1 MRSRNSLMRERR
13 EAFRDARLIV
23 IASEGKDTERIYFKA
38 LAKEYTNP
46 RVHVHILERSVDE
59 QNNSSPEHVLKQL
72 NDYKSQYELEADDE
86 LWLVVD
92 KDRWTEAMLS
102 RVATECSQEVT
113 MHMALSNPCF
123 ELWLLLHLE
132 DAASLTPEE
141 HVRWMENRRKSRN
154 ADPYLKTRLRQK
166 IGSYHESSYDVL
178 TLIVHVEEA
187 IERAK
192 ALDKNP
198 TDRWPQTLGTRVYL
212 LAESIMNR
220 K

>member
-1 MRSRNSLMRERR
+1 MRERR

-23 IASEGKDTERIYFKA
+23 IATEGKDTERIYFTA

-46 RVHVHILERSVDE
+46 RVHVHILERSENE

-72 NDYKSQYELEADDE
+72 NDYKSKYELEADDE

-92 KDRWTEAMLS
+92 KDQWKDKMLS
-102 RVATECSQEVT
+102 RVATECALEVS

-141 HVRWMENRRKSRN
+141 HILWMENRRKSKN
-154 ADPYLKTRLRQK
+154 ADPYLKVRLRQK
-166 IGSYHESSYDVL
+166 MGTYHESYYDAM
-178 TLIVHVEEA
+178 TLIAHIEDA
-187 IERAK
+187 IKRAR
-192 ALDKNP
+192 ALDKTP

-212 LAESIMNR
+212 LAESVMNR
-220 K
+220 N

>member
-1 MRSRNSLMRERR
+1 MRERR

-72 NDYKSQYELEADDE
+72 NDYKNLYDLEADDE

-92 KDRWTEAMLS
+92 KDQWKDKMLS
-102 RVATECSQEVT
+102 RVATECALEVS

-132 DAASLTPEE
+132 DIVSLTSEE
-141 HVRWMENRRKSRN
+141 QKLWMENRRKSKN
-154 ADPYLKTRLRQK
+154 ADPYLKVRLRQK
-166 IGSYHESSYDVL
+166 LGSYHESAYDAPS
-178 TLIVHVEEA
+178 LIAHV
-187 IERAK
+187 R
-192 ALDKNP
+192 
-198 TDRWPQTLGTRVYL
+198 RR
-212 LAESIMNR
+212 
-220 K
+220 

>member
-46 RVHVHILERSVDE
+46 RVHVHILERSEDE

-102 RVATECSQEVT
+102 RVATECSQEVA

-132 DAASLTPEE
+132 DAASLTLEE
-141 HVRWMENRRKSRN
+141 QMLWMENRRKSKN
-154 ADPYLKTRLRQK
+154 ADPYLKVRLRQK
-166 IGSYHESSYDVL
+166 MGSYHESAYDAQM
-178 TLIVHVEEA
+178 LIANVETA
-187 IERAK
+187 IEQAR

-198 TDRWPQTLGTRVYL
+198 ADRWPQTLGTRVYL
-212 LAESIMNR
+212 LAENIMNR
-220 K
+220 N